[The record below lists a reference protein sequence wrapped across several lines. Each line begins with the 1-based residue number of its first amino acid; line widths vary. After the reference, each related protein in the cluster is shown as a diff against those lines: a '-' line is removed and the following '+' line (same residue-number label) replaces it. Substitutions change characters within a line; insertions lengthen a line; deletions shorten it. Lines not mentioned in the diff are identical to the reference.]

1 VKPALSR
8 HQASGP
14 APGNRR
20 RRAQG
25 ILIFLHLPKTA
36 GSTLLR
42 ILERQYGSDAVLGLY
57 ESTFGDEVATLTPE
71 QRGSTRVIAGH
82 FYFGVHQHL
91 WGPWSYLTFLRDPVE
106 RVVSHYH
113 FVRRQ
118 PEHYLYEA
126 ALAMSLPEYVRFCG
140 EAEPNNDQTRLLAGG
155 AMASGDGTSAPA
167 MLPAAKRNLDSHA
180 AVGLT
185 EAFDASLVLMRRVL
199 GWGRPFYVS
208 QNVGEQRSAIQ
219 SVSADEREVIRTYNA
234 LDVELYRHACE
245 RFGRDVA
252 AQGDAFAREVR
263 MFRSL
268 NPLYGR
274 LQGLTSARVRRLGGA
289 HA

>member
-1 VKPALSR
+1 
-8 HQASGP
+8 
-14 APGNRR
+14 
-20 RRAQG
+20 
-25 ILIFLHLPKTA
+25 LIFLHLPKTA
-36 GSTLLR
+36 GSTLRR

-71 QRGSTRVIAGH
+71 QMGSTRVIAGH
-82 FYFGVHQHL
+82 FYFGVHEHL
-91 WGPWSYLTFLRDPVE
+91 SGPWSYLTFLREPVE

-118 PEHYLYEA
+118 PEHYLHEA

-140 EAEPNNDQTRLLAGG
+140 EAEPNNDQTRLLAGA
-155 AMASGDGTSAPA
+155 AMASADGTSAPA

-185 EAFDASLVLMRRVL
+185 EAFDASLVLMRRVF
-199 GWGRPFYVS
+199 GWGRPFYVR
-208 QNVGEQRSAIQ
+208 QNVREQRSGSQ
-219 SVSADEREVIRTYNA
+219 SVPADEREVIRTYNA

-245 RFGRDVA
+245 RFARDVA
-252 AQGDAFAREVR
+252 AQGNGYAREVR

-274 LQGLTSARVRRLGGA
+274 LQGLTSTRVRWLGGVSG
-289 HA
+289 